1 MSANE
6 RMTAAEGLG
15 FVPYTRP
22 TGTDTAEP
30 LKVGVLI
37 SGSGTNLQ
45 ALIDLIA
52 AGKLTRKVTVRGL
65 KVTKGAK
72 AAIEAAGGS
81 VAE

>member
-6 RMTAAEGLG
+6 QMAAAESLG

-30 LKVGVLI
+30 LKIGVLI